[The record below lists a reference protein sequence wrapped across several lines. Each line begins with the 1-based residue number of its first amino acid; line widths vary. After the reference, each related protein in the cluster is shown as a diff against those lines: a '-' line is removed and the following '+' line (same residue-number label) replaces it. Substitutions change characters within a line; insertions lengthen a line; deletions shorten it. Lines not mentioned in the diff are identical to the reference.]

1 MFSKKDYNLT
11 DAFRGIMK
19 KAEKNLL
26 LSLYKKNDFTF
37 DFYLNEDMMVNDFL
51 KKLISRKPRFWSI
64 IEKAIV
70 SSPHVSIIYSDRY
83 LNTPLGCLLLSQ
95 LIRQIRHYYQI
106 HFDSI
111 VLNISRTG
119 FHPNKNNPSSTM
131 IFPNHIQR
139 DKFLRTCMKLLVKD
153 DYTERERNIPHQR
166 VLSVSNAKCTL
177 EIIFDGGIAYG
188 WRLSHEDDKLT
199 MEQIQA
205 NITYNYTCI
214 NQLSRKY
221 DRKGIFF
228 VVRMLFKD

>member
-1 MFSKKDYNLT
+1 MFSHKNYDLAYVLK
-11 DAFRGIMK
+11 GIKK
-19 KAEKNLL
+19 KAEKKLL
-26 LSLYKKNDFTF
+26 LSLYRKIDFTF
-37 DFYLNEDMMVNDFL
+37 DFYLNEDMMVDDFL
-51 KKLISRKPRFWSI
+51 KKLISRKPHFWSI

-70 SSPHVSIIYSDRY
+70 SSPRVSIVYSDRY
-83 LNTPLGCLLLSQ
+83 LNTPLGCILLSQ
-95 LIRQIRHYYQI
+95 LIRQIRLYFQI

-131 IFPNHIQR
+131 IFSNHLQR
-139 DKFLRTCMKLLVKD
+139 DKFLQLCMKLLVKD
-153 DYTERERNIPHQR
+153 EYIEKERNIPHQR
-166 VLSVSNAKCTL
+166 VFSISNAKCTL

-188 WRLSHEDDKLT
+188 WRLSHEDDMLT
-199 MEQIQA
+199 MEQIEA
-205 NITYNYTCI
+205 NISYSYTCI